1 MRSSPKGS
9 AERLTTPADWFITT
23 KSLLIDAKEKRDMP
37 LLRRAAIRIDSARFN
52 EMTDDQQADLL
63 VHYSAAMMANGA
75 MSP

>member
-23 KSLLIDAKEKRDMP
+23 KRLLIDATEQREP
-37 LLRRAAIRIDSARFN
+37 SLLRRAAIRIDSARFN

-63 VHYSAAMMANGA
+63 VQYSAAMMATGSLA
-75 MSP
+75 P